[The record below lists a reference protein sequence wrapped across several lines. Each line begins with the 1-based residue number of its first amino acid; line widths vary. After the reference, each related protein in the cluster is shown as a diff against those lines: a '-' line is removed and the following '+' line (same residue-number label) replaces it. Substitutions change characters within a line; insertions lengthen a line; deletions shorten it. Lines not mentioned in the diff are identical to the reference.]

1 MALIVPFRGLR
12 YNPEVVRDLGEVV
25 APPYDVIDATAR
37 EEYYRRHPYNI
48 VRLECGREEPGD
60 TEAEN
65 RYTRAA
71 ATFRDWRRRGILV
84 PDPAPA
90 LYLYEQEFVHGGRT
104 FRRRGLACAV
114 RLADYGEGTVLPH
127 EETIPRHR
135 EDRLAL
141 LRACRASFSPILG
154 LYLDPEHRVAEAIGD
169 PGKPAAS
176 FRDDRGH
183 GHRLWVLTQAPLIRR
198 IRELFAP
205 LCLYIA
211 DGHHRYET
219 ALAYRNERLRG
230 HPLEAVTAGHT
241 ALTAPAPAFAY
252 TFMVLIN
259 VYDNG
264 LVILPTHRL
273 VRPPTDP
280 DLGRLLHDLAHLFE
294 VAPWHGPSPR
304 RDGGGFARTLA
315 AGSEAGGGAR
325 RFAAVLYAGADRA
338 WLLTLKDGVDPAPL
352 LPAGRSPAWRS
363 LDVVLVRHLIL
374 ERYLGLEPGAFQDE
388 GRVAYT
394 HDPQAAAA
402 AVDQGAY
409 PLAFLLNPTPVA
421 DLVAVATAGEKMPQ
435 KSTHFYPKLPTGPVI
450 YAHDLQG

>member
-37 EEYYRRHPYNI
+37 EEYYRRHPYNV

-60 TEAEN
+60 TEADN

-71 ATFRDWRRRGILV
+71 ATLADWRRRGILV

-90 LYLYEQEFVHGGRT
+90 LYLYEQEFVYGGRT

-114 RLADYGEGTVLPH
+114 RLADYEEGTILPH
-127 EETIPRHR
+127 EETMSRHR

-154 LYLDPEHRVAEAIGD
+154 LYLDPEHRVAEALGD
-169 PGKPAAS
+169 PGEPAVS
-176 FRDDRGH
+176 FRDERNH
-183 GHRLWVLTQAPLIRR
+183 RHRLWRVTDLRACARV
-198 IRELFAP
+198 RELFAP
-205 LCLYIA
+205 LRLYIA

-219 ALAYRNERLRG
+219 ALAYRNERLAGNPGEAAAAG
-230 HPLEAVTAGHT
+230 HPAPTT
-241 ALTAPAPAFAY
+241 PAPAFAY
-252 TFMVLIN
+252 AFMVLIN

-273 VRPPTDP
+273 VRPPAAP
-280 DLGRLLHDLAHLFE
+280 DLDRLLRELGHLFQ
-294 VAPWHGPSPR
+294 VAPWPGPSPR
-304 RDGGGFARTLA
+304 RDAAGFARALA
-315 AGSEAGGGAR
+315 ARSGPEGGTR
-325 RFAAVLYAGADRA
+325 RFATVLYAGGDRA
-338 WLLTLKDGVDPAPL
+338 WLLTLKDGLDPAPW
-352 LPAGRSPAWRS
+352 LPGGRSPAWCS
-363 LDVVLVRHLIL
+363 LDVVLLRYLIL
-374 ERYLGLEPGAFQDE
+374 ERYLGLEPAAFQDE
-388 GRVAYT
+388 ERVAYT
-394 HDPQAAAA
+394 HDPEAAAA
-402 AVDQGAY
+402 AVDRGTY

-450 YAHDLQG
+450 YAHDLQE